1 MNFRLRLNFEPQLK
15 GLWETTVFRIDVV
28 DPLGQYEPWNSRSE
42 DIHTLANGACNI
54 LYPFH
59 KRLPGSSPNSKTQ
72 RRRCVSNRTSGWAT
86 SARVACSD
94 V

>member
-28 DPLGQYEPWNSRSE
+28 DPSGQATRG
-42 DIHTLANGACNI
+42 IHVPKIYTPVASGACNT
-54 LYPFH
+54 LYPFG